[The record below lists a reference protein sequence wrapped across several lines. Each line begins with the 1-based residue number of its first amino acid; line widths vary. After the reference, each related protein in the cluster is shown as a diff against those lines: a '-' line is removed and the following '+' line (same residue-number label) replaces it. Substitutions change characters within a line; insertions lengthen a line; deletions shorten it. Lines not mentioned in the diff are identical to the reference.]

1 MNIQKSTRNLNL
13 PVLTSSSSATYAESS
28 DEQAPFKRK
37 NESDDEYNVN
47 QKHLQVTSKKRK
59 QKGEEKEV
67 AGGVMPK
74 EKIQA
79 KSQTGPPLKA
89 KTAGKDLII
98 DNILNNAS
106 YLSNLNVAAMHFEQK
121 GKIHRLVDLSGKPV
135 SVLMVGT
142 LSSVNLGKYGTFN
155 MEYERSLERARLSFH
170 LQGMPGWE
178 SEHEKLVKKINEL
191 EQKQFGVGKLFT
203 AEDKQLALKPG
214 DRILLKRKIWRMADE
229 VVQMP
234 VIDDPGLT
242 LWADMIASKK
252 VPNYFQLGAYDYNG
266 MDIYTSKH
274 SNVCYN

>member
-1 MNIQKSTRNLNL
+1 VFVRPLFIFVT
-13 PVLTSSSSATYAESS
+13 P
-28 DEQAPFKRK
+28 KRK
-37 NESDDEYNVN
+37 NESDDEFNVN
-47 QKHLQVTSKKRK
+47 QKNLQVTSKKRK

-67 AGGVMPK
+67 ANGVLMK

-234 VIDDPGLT
+234 IIDDPGLT

-266 MDIYTSKH
+266 TDIYTCEH
-274 SNVCYN
+274 SNVCYI